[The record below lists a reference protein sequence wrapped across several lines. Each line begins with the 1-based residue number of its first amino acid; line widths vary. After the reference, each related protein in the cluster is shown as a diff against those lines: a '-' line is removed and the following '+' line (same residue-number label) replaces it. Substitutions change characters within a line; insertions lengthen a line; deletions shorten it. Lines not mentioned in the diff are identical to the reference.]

1 MNADKALTAAY
12 ENWRGL
18 AETEGEAIGKRDWSL
33 VSACQNALGE
43 LQSEILQLT
52 EKARSEW
59 KRLGDKGAEREKN
72 VRVLISEVIE
82 IERRNNTLLNAVREA
97 AQTQLGKLDAAS
109 RKLKRVQQSYA
120 PARPAAWT
128 SFS

>member
-1 MNADKALTAAY
+1 MNADKALTEAY

-18 AETEGEAIGKRDWSL
+18 AETEGEAIGKQDWNL
-33 VSACQNALGE
+33 VSACQNALAE
-43 LQSEILQLT
+43 LQTQIVQLT
-52 EKARSEW
+52 ENARSEW
-59 KRLGDKGAEREKN
+59 KRQGTEGAAREKS
-72 VRVLISEVIE
+72 VRAIISEVIE
-82 IERRNNTLLNAVREA
+82 IERRNSTLLNAVREA